1 MNLFD
6 HDKLNFEVEKF
17 SLYESA
23 LILHGVSPGFLSLP
37 KDIGVGLRRK
47 DNGKPLAIV
56 SEKYEPVQY
65 LNVTVGLEQAIKQSG
80 IDLTDATFQ
89 STLYGDGEQ
98 MELTARFPA
107 HATTIDDKRDVIV
120 PEFKFR
126 TSHNRTWANSGM
138 MGFFRN
144 SCYNTLVNGNKLAYV
159 YGRHGKNFSVPSFAA
174 KIRNAAEFISGDGL
188 NEMKVW
194 YNSGVDRS
202 DVINLFSNTL
212 ARRFDNVSRGAVPN
226 KVMLSNLMKV
236 FDEETRHLE
245 GSGKYEKYAIR
256 DRGNLWTAYQ
266 AATSWST
273 HVKKN
278 NTKPLREEK
287 VRKML
292 DSPHWKELIAA

>member
-23 LILHGVSPGFLSLP
+23 PPLLRSLP

-65 LNVTVGLEQAIKQSG
+65 LDVTTGLEKAIRQSG

-144 SCYNTLVNGNKLAYV
+144 ACYNTLVNGNKLAYV

-202 DVINLFSNTL
+202 DVIKLFSNTL
-212 ARRFDNVSRGAVPN
+212 AKRMDNVSRAAVPN

-245 GSGKYEKYAIR
+245 GRGKYEKYGIR

-292 DSPHWKELIAA
+292 ASPHWKELIAA

>member
-23 LILHGVSPGFLSLP
+23 PPLLRSLP

-65 LNVTVGLEQAIKQSG
+65 LDVTTGLEEAIRHSG

-89 STLYGDGEQ
+89 STLYGDGQQ

-107 HATTIDDKRDVIV
+107 HATTIDSKNDVIV

-194 YNSGVDRS
+194 YNSGVNRS
-202 DVINLFSNTL
+202 DVIKLFSNTL
-212 ARRFDNVSRGAVPN
+212 AKRMDNVSRAAVPN

-236 FDEETRHLE
+236 FDEENRHLE
-245 GSGKYEKYAIR
+245 GHGKYEKYGIR

-292 DSPHWKELIAA
+292 ASPHWQELIAA

>member
-6 HDKLNFEVEKF
+6 HTKLDFEVEKF
-17 SLYESA
+17 SLYKA
-23 LILHGVSPGFLSLP
+23 GPMLGFLALP

-56 SEKYEPVQY
+56 SERYEPVQY
-65 LNVTVGLEQAIKQSG
+65 LDVTTGLEEAIRQSG

-107 HATTIDDKRDVIV
+107 HATTIDDKNDVIT

-138 MGFFRN
+138 MGFFRS
-144 SCYNTLVNGNKLAYV
+144 SCYNTLVNGSKLAYV
-159 YGRHGKNFSVPSFAA
+159 YGRHGKNFSVSSFAA
-174 KIRNAAEFISGDGL
+174 KIKNAAEFISGDGL
-188 NEMKVW
+188 SEMKVW
-194 YNSGVDRS
+194 YNSEVDR
-202 DVINLFSNTL
+202 DKVIKLFSNTL
-212 ARRFDNVSRGAVPN
+212 AKRMDNVTRATVPN

-245 GSGKYEKYAIR
+245 GRGKYEAYGTRTK
-256 DRGNLWTAYQ
+256 GNLWTAYQ

-292 DSPHWKELIAA
+292 ASPHWNELIAA

>member
-6 HDKLNFEVEKF
+6 HTKLDFEVEKF
-17 SLYESA
+17 SLYEA
-23 LILHGVSPGFLSLP
+23 APPLMRSLP
-37 KDIGVGLRRK
+37 SDIGVGLRRK

-65 LNVTVGLEQAIKQSG
+65 LDVTTGLEEALKQSG

-107 HATTIDDKRDVIV
+107 HATTIDSKNDVIV

-194 YNSGVDRS
+194 YNSGVNRS
-202 DVINLFSNTL
+202 DVIKLFSNTL
-212 ARRFDNVSRGAVPN
+212 AKRMDNVSRAAVPN

-245 GSGKYEKYAIR
+245 GRGKYEKYGMR

-292 DSPHWKELIAA
+292 ASPHWKELIAA

>member
-23 LILHGVSPGFLSLP
+23 PPLLRSLP

-65 LNVTVGLEQAIKQSG
+65 LDVTTGLEEAIRHSG

-202 DVINLFSNTL
+202 DVIKLFSNTL
-212 ARRFDNVSRGAVPN
+212 AKRMDNVSRAAVPN

-236 FDEETRHLE
+236 FDEENRHLE
-245 GSGKYEKYAIR
+245 GRGKYEKYGIR

>member
-23 LILHGVSPGFLSLP
+23 PPLLRSLP

-65 LNVTVGLEQAIKQSG
+65 LDVTTGLEEAIRHSG

-89 STLYGDGEQ
+89 STLYGDGQQ

-188 NEMKVW
+188 NEMRVW

-212 ARRFDNVSRGAVPN
+212 AKRMDNVSRAAVPN

-236 FDEETRHLE
+236 FDEENRHLE
-245 GSGKYEKYAIR
+245 GRGKYEKYGIR

>member
-23 LILHGVSPGFLSLP
+23 PPLLRSLP

-65 LNVTVGLEQAIKQSG
+65 LDVTTGLEEAIRHSG

-89 STLYGDGEQ
+89 STLYGDGQQ

-212 ARRFDNVSRGAVPN
+212 AKRMDNVSRAAVPN

-236 FDEETRHLE
+236 FDEENRHLE
-245 GSGKYEKYAIR
+245 GRGKYEKYGIR

-287 VRKML
+287 VR
-292 DSPHWKELIAA
+292 

>member
-6 HDKLNFEVEKF
+6 HEKIDFEVEKF

-23 LILHGVSPGFLSLP
+23 PPLMRSLP

-65 LNVTVGLEQAIKQSG
+65 LDVTVGLEQAIRQSG

-107 HATTIDDKRDVIV
+107 HATTIDDKRDVIT

-138 MGFFRN
+138 MGFFRS

-174 KIRNAAEFISGDGL
+174 KIKNAAEFISGDGL

-194 YNSGVDRS
+194 YNSEVDRS
-202 DVINLFSNTL
+202 DVIKLFSSTL

-245 GSGKYEKYAIR
+245 GRGKYEKYGIR
-256 DRGNLWTAYQ
+256 DKGNLWTAYQ

-292 DSPHWKELIAA
+292 ASPHWQELIAA

>member
-1 MNLFD
+1 M
-6 HDKLNFEVEKF
+6 
-17 SLYESA
+17 
-23 LILHGVSPGFLSLP
+23 
-37 KDIGVGLRRK
+37 GLRRK

-65 LNVTVGLEQAIKQSG
+65 LDVTVGLEQAIRQSG

-107 HATTIDDKRDVIV
+107 HATTIDDKRDVIT

-138 MGFFRN
+138 MGFFRS

-174 KIRNAAEFISGDGL
+174 KIKNAAEFISGDGL

-194 YNSGVDRS
+194 YNSEVDRS
-202 DVINLFSNTL
+202 DVIKLFSSTL

-245 GSGKYEKYAIR
+245 GRGKYEKYGIR
-256 DRGNLWTAYQ
+256 DKGNLWTAYQ

-292 DSPHWKELIAA
+292 ASPHWKELIAA

>member
-1 MNLFD
+1 MNLFN

-17 SLYESA
+17 SLYESVPP
-23 LILHGVSPGFLSLP
+23 LLRSLP

-65 LNVTVGLEQAIKQSG
+65 LDVTTGLEKAIRQSG

-212 ARRFDNVSRGAVPN
+212 AKRMDNVSRATVPN

>member
-6 HDKLNFEVEKF
+6 HEKIDFEVEKF

-23 LILHGVSPGFLSLP
+23 PPLMRSLT

-65 LNVTVGLEQAIKQSG
+65 LDVTVGLEQAIRQSG

-107 HATTIDDKRDVIV
+107 HATTIDDKRDVIT

-138 MGFFRN
+138 MGFFRS

-174 KIRNAAEFISGDGL
+174 KIKNAAEFISGDGL

-194 YNSGVDRS
+194 YNSEVDRS
-202 DVINLFSNTL
+202 DVIKLFSSTL

-245 GSGKYEKYAIR
+245 GRGKYEKYGIR
-256 DRGNLWTAYQ
+256 DKGNLWTAYQ

-292 DSPHWKELIAA
+292 ASPHWQELIAA

>member
-1 MNLFD
+1 MNLFE
-6 HDKLNFEVEKF
+6 HAKLDFEVEKF
-17 SLYESA
+17 SLYES
-23 LILHGVSPGFLSLP
+23 SPPLLRSLP

-65 LNVTVGLEQAIKQSG
+65 LDVTTGLEKAIRQSG

-194 YNSGVDRS
+194 YNSGVNRS

-212 ARRFDNVSRGAVPN
+212 AKRMDNVSRVAVPN

-245 GSGKYEKYAIR
+245 GRGKYEKYGIR

-292 DSPHWKELIAA
+292 ASPHWKELIAA

>member
-6 HDKLNFEVEKF
+6 HEKIDFEVEKF

-23 LILHGVSPGFLSLP
+23 PPLMRSLP

-65 LNVTVGLEQAIKQSG
+65 LDVTVGLEQAIRQSG

-107 HATTIDDKRDVIV
+107 HATTIDDKRDVIT

-138 MGFFRN
+138 MGFFRS

-174 KIRNAAEFISGDGL
+174 KIKNAAEFISGDGL

-194 YNSGVDRS
+194 YNSEVDRS
-202 DVINLFSNTL
+202 DVIKLFSSTL

-245 GSGKYEKYAIR
+245 GRGKYEKYGIR
-256 DRGNLWTAYQ
+256 DKGNLWTAYQ

>member
-23 LILHGVSPGFLSLP
+23 PPLLRSLP

-56 SEKYEPVQY
+56 SERYEPVQY
-65 LNVTVGLEQAIKQSG
+65 LDVTTGLEEAIRQSG

-89 STLYGDGEQ
+89 STLYGDGQQ

-107 HATTIDDKRDVIV
+107 HATTIDSKNDVIV

-138 MGFFRN
+138 MGFFRS

-174 KIRNAAEFISGDGL
+174 KIKNAAEFISGDGL

-194 YNSGVDRS
+194 YNSEVDRS
-202 DVINLFSNTL
+202 DVIKLFSSTL

-245 GSGKYEKYAIR
+245 GRGKYEKYGIR
-256 DRGNLWTAYQ
+256 DKGNLWTAYQ

-292 DSPHWKELIAA
+292 ASPHWQELIAA

>member
-6 HDKLNFEVEKF
+6 HTKLNFEVEKF
-17 SLYESA
+17 SLYEPA
-23 LILHGVSPGFLSLP
+23 LLQGSVFTGFLSLP

-65 LNVTVGLEQAIKQSG
+65 LDVTVGLEKAIRQSG

-107 HATTIDDKRDVIV
+107 HATTIDNKNDVIT

-126 TSHNRTWANSGM
+126 TRHNRTWANSGM
-138 MGFFRN
+138 MGFFRS

-174 KIRNAAEFISGDGL
+174 KIKNAAEFISGDGL

-194 YNSGVDRS
+194 YNSGVERS
-202 DVINLFSNTL
+202 DVIKLFSNTL
-212 ARRFDNVSRGAVPN
+212 AKRMDNVTRATVPN

-236 FDEETRHLE
+236 FDEENRHLE
-245 GSGKYEKYAIR
+245 GHGKYEKYATR
-256 DRGNLWTAYQ
+256 TRGNLWTAYQ

-292 DSPHWKELIAA
+292 ASPHWKELIAA

>member
-1 MNLFD
+1 MNLFN

-17 SLYESA
+17 SLYESVPP
-23 LILHGVSPGFLSLP
+23 LLRSLP
-37 KDIGVGLRRK
+37 KDIGVGLRRM

-65 LNVTVGLEQAIKQSG
+65 LDVTTGLEEAIRHSV

-212 ARRFDNVSRGAVPN
+212 AKRMDNVSRATVPN

>member
-17 SLYESA
+17 SLYESVPP
-23 LILHGVSPGFLSLP
+23 LLRSLP

-65 LNVTVGLEQAIKQSG
+65 LDVTTGLEEAIRHSG

-212 ARRFDNVSRGAVPN
+212 AKRMDNVSRATVPN

>member
-1 MNLFD
+1 MNLFN

-17 SLYESA
+17 SLYESVPP
-23 LILHGVSPGFLSLP
+23 LLRSLP

-65 LNVTVGLEQAIKQSG
+65 LDVTVGLEKAIRQSG

-126 TSHNRTWANSGM
+126 ASHNRTWANSGM

-212 ARRFDNVSRGAVPN
+212 AKRMDNVSRATVPN

-292 DSPHWKELIAA
+292 ASPHWKELIAA

>member
-6 HDKLNFEVEKF
+6 HTKLDFEVEKF
-17 SLYESA
+17 SLYEA
-23 LILHGVSPGFLSLP
+23 APPLMRSLP
-37 KDIGVGLRRK
+37 SDIGVGLRRK
-47 DNGKPLAIV
+47 ANGKPLAIV

-65 LNVTVGLEQAIKQSG
+65 LDVTTGLEEAIRQSG

-89 STLYGDGEQ
+89 SAIYGDGEQ

-107 HATTIDDKRDVIV
+107 HATTIDDKNDVII

-138 MGFFRN
+138 MGYFR
-144 SCYNTLVNGNKLAYV
+144 STCYNTLVNGNKLAYV
-159 YGRHGKNFSVPSFAA
+159 YGRHGKNFSVSSFAA
-174 KIRNAAEFISGDGL
+174 KIKNAAEFISGDGL

-194 YNSGVDRS
+194 YNSEVDRDS
-202 DVINLFSNTL
+202 IIKLFSNTL
-212 ARRFDNVSRGAVPN
+212 AKRMDNVSRAAVPN

-245 GSGKYEKYAIR
+245 GRGKYEAYGTRTK
-256 DRGNLWTAYQ
+256 GNLWTAYQ

-292 DSPHWKELIAA
+292 ASPYWNELVAA

>member
-6 HDKLNFEVEKF
+6 HAKLDFEVEKF

-23 LILHGVSPGFLSLP
+23 PPLLRSLP

-56 SEKYEPVQY
+56 SERYEPVQY
-65 LNVTVGLEQAIKQSG
+65 LDVTTGLEEAIRQSG

-107 HATTIDDKRDVIV
+107 HATTIDSKNDVIV

-202 DVINLFSNTL
+202 DVIKLFSNTL
-212 ARRFDNVSRGAVPN
+212 AKRMDNVSRAAVPN

-245 GSGKYEKYAIR
+245 GRGKYEKYGIR

-292 DSPHWKELIAA
+292 ASPHWKELIAA

>member
-6 HDKLNFEVEKF
+6 HAKLDFEVEKF
-17 SLYESA
+17 SLYES
-23 LILHGVSPGFLSLP
+23 SPPLLRSLP

-65 LNVTVGLEQAIKQSG
+65 LDVTTGLEKAIRQSG

-194 YNSGVDRS
+194 YNSGVNRS
-202 DVINLFSNTL
+202 DVIKLFSNTL
-212 ARRFDNVSRGAVPN
+212 AKRMDNVSRAAVPN

-245 GSGKYEKYAIR
+245 GRGKYEKYGIR

-266 AATSWST
+266 AATSGST

-292 DSPHWKELIAA
+292 ASPHWKELIAA

>member
-23 LILHGVSPGFLSLP
+23 PPLLRSLP

-65 LNVTVGLEQAIKQSG
+65 LDVTTGLEEAIKHSG

-202 DVINLFSNTL
+202 DVIKLFSNTL
-212 ARRFDNVSRGAVPN
+212 AKRMDNVSRATVPN

>member
-23 LILHGVSPGFLSLP
+23 PPLLRSLP

-65 LNVTVGLEQAIKQSG
+65 LDVTVGLEQAIRQSG

-107 HATTIDDKRDVIV
+107 HATTIDDKRDVIT

-138 MGFFRN
+138 MGFFRS

-174 KIRNAAEFISGDGL
+174 KIKNAAEFISGDGL

-194 YNSGVDRS
+194 YNSEVDRS
-202 DVINLFSNTL
+202 DVIKLFSSTL

-245 GSGKYEKYAIR
+245 GRGKYEKYGIR

-292 DSPHWKELIAA
+292 ASPHWQELIAA

>member
-23 LILHGVSPGFLSLP
+23 PPLLRSLP

-65 LNVTVGLEQAIKQSG
+65 LDVTVGLEQAIRQSG

-107 HATTIDDKRDVIV
+107 HATTIDDKRDVIT

-138 MGFFRN
+138 MGFFRS

-174 KIRNAAEFISGDGL
+174 KIKNAAEFISGDGL

-194 YNSGVDRS
+194 YNSEVDRS
-202 DVINLFSNTL
+202 DVIKLFSSTL

-245 GSGKYEKYAIR
+245 GRGKYEKYGIR
-256 DRGNLWTAYQ
+256 DKGNLWTAYQ

>member
-23 LILHGVSPGFLSLP
+23 PPLLRSLP

-56 SEKYEPVQY
+56 SERYEPVQY
-65 LNVTVGLEQAIKQSG
+65 LDVTTGLEEAIRQSG

-89 STLYGDGEQ
+89 STLYGDGDQ

-107 HATTIDDKRDVIV
+107 HATTIDDKNDVIT

-138 MGFFRN
+138 MGFFRS
-144 SCYNTLVNGNKLAYV
+144 SCYNTLVNGSKLAYV
-159 YGRHGKNFSVPSFAA
+159 YGRHGKNFSVSSFAA
-174 KIRNAAEFISGDGL
+174 KIKNAAEFISGDGL
-188 NEMKVW
+188 SEMKVW
-194 YNSGVDRS
+194 YNSEVDR
-202 DVINLFSNTL
+202 DKVIKLFSNTL
-212 ARRFDNVSRGAVPN
+212 AKRMDNVTRATVPN

-245 GSGKYEKYAIR
+245 GRGKYEAYGTRTK
-256 DRGNLWTAYQ
+256 GNLWTAYQ

-292 DSPHWKELIAA
+292 ASPHWNELIAA

>member
-6 HDKLNFEVEKF
+6 HAKLDFEVEKF
-17 SLYESA
+17 SLYES
-23 LILHGVSPGFLSLP
+23 SPPLLRSLP

-65 LNVTVGLEQAIKQSG
+65 LDVTTGLEKAIRQSG

-194 YNSGVDRS
+194 YNSGVNRS
-202 DVINLFSNTL
+202 DVIKLFSNTL
-212 ARRFDNVSRGAVPN
+212 AKRMDNVSRAAVPN

-245 GSGKYEKYAIR
+245 GRGKYEKYGIR

-292 DSPHWKELIAA
+292 ASPHWKELIAA

>member
-6 HDKLNFEVEKF
+6 HTKLDFEVEKF
-17 SLYESA
+17 SLYEA
-23 LILHGVSPGFLSLP
+23 APPLMRSLP
-37 KDIGVGLRRK
+37 SDIGVGLRRK

-65 LNVTVGLEQAIKQSG
+65 LDVTTGLEEAIRQSG

-89 STLYGDGEQ
+89 SAIYGDGDQ

-107 HATTIDDKRDVIV
+107 HATTIDDKNDVII

-138 MGFFRN
+138 MGYFR
-144 SCYNTLVNGNKLAYV
+144 STCYNTLVNGNKLAYV
-159 YGRHGKNFSVPSFAA
+159 YGRHGKNFSVSSFAA
-174 KIRNAAEFISGDGL
+174 KIKNAAEFISGDGL

-194 YNSGVDRS
+194 YNSEVDRDS
-202 DVINLFSNTL
+202 IIKLFSNTL
-212 ARRFDNVSRGAVPN
+212 AKRMDNVSRAAVPN

-236 FDEETRHLE
+236 VDEETRHLE
-245 GSGKYEKYAIR
+245 GRGKYEAYGTRTK
-256 DRGNLWTAYQ
+256 GNLWTAYQ

-278 NTKPLREEK
+278 NTKPLREET

-292 DSPHWKELIAA
+292 ASPHWNGLIAA

>member
-1 MNLFD
+1 MNLFN

-17 SLYESA
+17 SLYESVPP
-23 LILHGVSPGFLSLP
+23 LLRSLP

-65 LNVTVGLEQAIKQSG
+65 LDVTTGLEKAIRQSG

>member
-1 MNLFD
+1 MNLFN

-17 SLYESA
+17 SLYESVPP
-23 LILHGVSPGFLSLP
+23 LLRSLP

-65 LNVTVGLEQAIKQSG
+65 LDVTTGLEEAIRHSG

-212 ARRFDNVSRGAVPN
+212 AKRMDNVSRATVPN

-292 DSPHWKELIAA
+292 ASPHWKELIAA

>member
-23 LILHGVSPGFLSLP
+23 PPLLRSLP

-65 LNVTVGLEQAIKQSG
+65 LDVTVGLEQAIRQSG

-138 MGFFRN
+138 MGFFRS

-174 KIRNAAEFISGDGL
+174 KIKNAAEFISGDGL

-194 YNSGVDRS
+194 YNSEVDRS
-202 DVINLFSNTL
+202 DVIKLFSSTL

-245 GSGKYEKYAIR
+245 GRGKYEKYGIR
-256 DRGNLWTAYQ
+256 DKGNLWTAYQ

-292 DSPHWKELIAA
+292 ASPHWQELIAA

>member
-23 LILHGVSPGFLSLP
+23 PPLLRSLP

-65 LNVTVGLEQAIKQSG
+65 LDVTTGLEKAIRQSG

-212 ARRFDNVSRGAVPN
+212 AKRMDNVRRVAVPN

-236 FDEETRHLE
+236 FDEENRHLE
-245 GSGKYEKYAIR
+245 GRGKYEKYGIR

>member
-23 LILHGVSPGFLSLP
+23 PPLLRSLP

-65 LNVTVGLEQAIKQSG
+65 LDVTVGLEQAIRQSG

-212 ARRFDNVSRGAVPN
+212 AKRMDNVSRATVPN

>member
-6 HDKLNFEVEKF
+6 HEKIDFEVEKF

-23 LILHGVSPGFLSLP
+23 PPLMRSLP

-56 SEKYEPVQY
+56 SERYEPVQY
-65 LNVTVGLEQAIKQSG
+65 LDVTTGLEEAIRQSG

-107 HATTIDDKRDVIV
+107 HATTIDSKNDVIV

-138 MGFFRN
+138 MGFFRS

-174 KIRNAAEFISGDGL
+174 KIKNAAEFISGDGL

-194 YNSGVDRS
+194 YNSEVDRS
-202 DVINLFSNTL
+202 DVIKLFSSTL

-245 GSGKYEKYAIR
+245 GRGKYEKYGIR
-256 DRGNLWTAYQ
+256 DKGNLWTAYQ

-292 DSPHWKELIAA
+292 ASPHWQELIAA

>member
-6 HDKLNFEVEKF
+6 HTKLDFEVEKF
-17 SLYESA
+17 SLYEA
-23 LILHGVSPGFLSLP
+23 APPLMRSLP
-37 KDIGVGLRRK
+37 SDIGVGLRRK

-65 LNVTVGLEQAIKQSG
+65 LDVTTGLEEAIRQSG

-89 STLYGDGEQ
+89 SAIYGDGEQ
-98 MELTARFPA
+98 MELTARFHA
-107 HATTIDDKRDVIV
+107 HATTIDDKNDVII

-138 MGFFRN
+138 MGYFR
-144 SCYNTLVNGNKLAYV
+144 STCYNTLVNGNKLAYV
-159 YGRHGKNFSVPSFAA
+159 YGRHGKNFSVSSFAA
-174 KIRNAAEFISGDGL
+174 KIKNAAEFISGDGL

-194 YNSGVDRS
+194 YNSEVDRDS
-202 DVINLFSNTL
+202 IIKLFSNTL
-212 ARRFDNVSRGAVPN
+212 AKRMDNVSRAAVPN

-245 GSGKYEKYAIR
+245 GRGKYEAYGTRTK
-256 DRGNLWTAYQ
+256 GNLWTAYQ

-292 DSPHWKELIAA
+292 ASPYWNELVAA

>member
-6 HDKLNFEVEKF
+6 HEKIDFEVEKF

-23 LILHGVSPGFLSLP
+23 PPLMRSLP

-56 SEKYEPVQY
+56 SERYEPVQY
-65 LNVTVGLEQAIKQSG
+65 LDVTTGLEEAIRQSG

-107 HATTIDDKRDVIV
+107 HATTIDSKNDVIV

-138 MGFFRN
+138 MGFFRS

-174 KIRNAAEFISGDGL
+174 KIKNAAEFISGDGL

-194 YNSGVDRS
+194 YNSEVDRS
-202 DVINLFSNTL
+202 DVIKLFSSTL

-245 GSGKYEKYAIR
+245 GRGKYEKYGIR

>member
-6 HDKLNFEVEKF
+6 HTKLNFEVEKF
-17 SLYESA
+17 SLYEA
-23 LILHGVSPGFLSLP
+23 APPLMRSLP

-56 SEKYEPVQY
+56 SERYEPVQY
-65 LNVTVGLEQAIKQSG
+65 LDVTTGLEEAIKQSG
-80 IDLTDATFQ
+80 IDLTDANFQ
-89 STLYGDGEQ
+89 SAIYGDGEQ

-107 HATTIDDKRDVIV
+107 HATTIDDKNDVII

-138 MGFFRN
+138 MGYFR
-144 SCYNTLVNGNKLAYV
+144 STCYNTLVNGNKLAYV

-174 KIRNAAEFISGDGL
+174 KIKNAAEFISGDGL
-188 NEMKVW
+188 SEMKVW
-194 YNSGVDRS
+194 YNSEVDR
-202 DVINLFSNTL
+202 DKVIKLFSNTL
-212 ARRFDNVSRGAVPN
+212 AKRFDNVSRAAVPN

-245 GSGKYEKYAIR
+245 GRGKYEKYGTR
-256 DRGNLWTAYQ
+256 TKGNLWTAYQ

-292 DSPHWKELIAA
+292 ASSHWNELVAA

>member
-23 LILHGVSPGFLSLP
+23 PPLLRSLP

-65 LNVTVGLEQAIKQSG
+65 LDVTVGLEQAIRQSG

-107 HATTIDDKRDVIV
+107 HATTIDDKRDVIT

-138 MGFFRN
+138 MGFFRS

-174 KIRNAAEFISGDGL
+174 KIKNAAEFISGDGL

-194 YNSGVDRS
+194 YNSEVDRS
-202 DVINLFSNTL
+202 DVIKLFSSTL

-245 GSGKYEKYAIR
+245 GRGKYEKYGIR
-256 DRGNLWTAYQ
+256 DKGNLWTAYQ

-292 DSPHWKELIAA
+292 ASPHWQELIAA